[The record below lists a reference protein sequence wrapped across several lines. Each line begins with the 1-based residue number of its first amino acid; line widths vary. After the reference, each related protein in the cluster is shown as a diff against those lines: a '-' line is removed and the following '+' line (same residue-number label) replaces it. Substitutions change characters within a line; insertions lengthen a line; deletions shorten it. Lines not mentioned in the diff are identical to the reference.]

1 MDKKIQVFVDIYL
14 NKLSEESVYA
24 NIRAIDKNEQAA
36 VDETIKQ
43 MMLGDNKGLL
53 LDSDTTIWRGDTPY
67 QFREENRKCLFNITQ
82 QNFEFEE

>member
-24 NIRAIDKNEQAA
+24 NIRAVDKNEQAD
-36 VDETIKQ
+36 VDEAIKQ

-53 LDSDTTIWRGDTPY
+53 LDSDKTIWRGDRPY
-67 QFREENRKCLFNITQ
+67 QFRKENRKCLFNITQ
-82 QNFEFEE
+82 QNFEF

>member
-67 QFREENRKCLFNITQ
+67 QFREKNRKCLFNITQ